1 MRAVHITEDAEVE
14 LVDLPEPEPGPK
26 EVLVRV
32 ERAALCATDHK
43 MAGRGQEPAIVPGH
57 EAVGRLEDGTLVG
70 VHPDVGCG
78 RCRHCRAG
86 VETRCP
92 NRRSVGV
99 DRDGGFAEYVTV
111 RWDHAV
117 PIPDV
122 DPAFAPVLEPLA
134 CCLHAIV
141 RLDVEPG
148 MPALVVGGG
157 VMGVL
162 NMWALQAAGCAV
174 VLSEPVEER
183 RELAMELGADAVVA
197 PGGDPAQELG
207 AHPQVAVV
215 TAPSDAAL
223 RDALQQVDVGGA
235 VHAFAGLPDE
245 PSIDPNVVHY
255 RHLRLVG
262 TTGSDIVDY
271 ERAHRLVATGRID
284 LSRLPIDVIGLDD
297 VPDRLGGDR
306 PTEKLKT
313 LVDVRGETDGA

>member
-1 MRAVHITEDAEVE
+1 MRAVRITEDAEVE
-14 LVDLPEPEPGPK
+14 LVELPDPEPGNE
-26 EVLVRV
+26 EVLVRI

-43 MAGRGQEPAIVPGH
+43 MAGRGQEPPIVPGH

-99 DRDGGFAEYVTV
+99 DRNGGFAEYVAV

-117 PIPDV
+117 PIPNVDV
-122 DPAFAPVLEPLA
+122 RYAAMLEPLA
-134 CCLHAIV
+134 CCLHAIA
-141 RLDVEPG
+141 RMDVQAG
-148 MPALVVGGG
+148 MTALVSGAGAMG
-157 VMGVL
+157 VM
-162 NMWALQAAGCAV
+162 NTWALQAAGCTVAV
-174 VLSEPVEER
+174 SEPNDER
-183 RELAMELGADAVVA
+183 RELAAELGADAVVA
-197 PGGDPAQELG
+197 PDEDPAEALGQHPEL
-207 AHPQVAVV
+207 AVV

-223 RDALQQVDVGGA
+223 RDALQQVDVGGTI
-235 VHAFAGLPDE
+235 HAFAGLPGE

-271 ERAHRLVATGRID
+271 ERAHQLVATGKID
-284 LSRLPIDVIGLDD
+284 LSRLPVDEVGLED
-297 VPDRLGGDR
+297 VPDRLRGDR
-306 PTEKLKT
+306 PTRRLKT
-313 LVDVRGETDGA
+313 LIDIGGAGDAT